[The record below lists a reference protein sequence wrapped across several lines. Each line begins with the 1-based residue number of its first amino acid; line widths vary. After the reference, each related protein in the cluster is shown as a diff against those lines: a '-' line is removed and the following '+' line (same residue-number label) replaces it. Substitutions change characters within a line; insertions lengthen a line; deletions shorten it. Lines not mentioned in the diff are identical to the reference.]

1 MGNVYHP
8 RLYHMLLTSICPV
21 SMAHLFYLCGSNL
34 SIFTWKRQ
42 YFMSGCFDCPCLMY
56 IDMPAYR
63 CDRSLIWAEC
73 RTDHRCIGLCSSYQE
88 MHIHILTFTQILNLL
103 SCTVAVWIQ
112 PISVGL
118 LHIRLYHPLHN
129 CRMCSFCIIAL
140 KSIHAPFSPS
150 VLFLP
155 ETHGDTPVHAPSQFQ
170 SFLLYNTA
178 FPVFL
183 RMQLS
188 AGSYLPAQM

>member
-1 MGNVYHP
+1 
-8 RLYHMLLTSICPV
+8 MLLTSICKMSMTHFVYLYGTDLSV
-21 SMAHLFYLCGSNL
+21 S
-34 SIFTWKRQ
+34 TWKRQ
-42 YFMSGCFDCPCLMY
+42 YFMSGCFNCSGLMH
-56 IDMPAYR
+56 INVSAY
-63 CDRSLIWAEC
+63 CCNCTLIRTEC
-73 RTDHRCIGLCSSYQE
+73 RTDHSCIGLCSAYQE
-88 MHIHILTFTQILNLL
+88 MHICILTFTQILNLL

-112 PISVGL
+112 SISVGL
-118 LHIRLYHPLHN
+118 FHICLYHPLHN
-129 CRMCSFCIIAL
+129 CRMGTFCIITL
-140 KSIHAPFSPS
+140 KSIHFPVSPS

-155 ETHGDTPVHAPSQFQ
+155 ETHGDNPVHAPLQFR